1 MALTAVTWT
10 PVGGEDGAAGGG
22 RKGEGRGKEGEGE
35 GGKGR
40 KEGRGGRGGWRG
52 GEREGRGGREGMG
65 REGRGGEVHYKTY
78 TYKEARVGG
87 MDKGLLI
94 PAKRPLLD
102 LLIITSF
109 RHAYESDHGVRSL
122 PYFSDG
128 RH

>member
-1 MALTAVTWT
+1 MELQE
-10 PVGGEDGAAGGG
+10 GGGRG
-22 RKGEGRGKEGEGE
+22 RKGEEGEGRGEEEE

-40 KEGRGGRGGWRG
+40 
-52 GEREGRGGREGMG
+52 ERCITR
-65 REGRGGEVHYKTY
+65 H
-78 TYKEARVGG
+78 KEARGGG

-109 RHAYESDHGVRSL
+109 RHAYKSNHRVRPL